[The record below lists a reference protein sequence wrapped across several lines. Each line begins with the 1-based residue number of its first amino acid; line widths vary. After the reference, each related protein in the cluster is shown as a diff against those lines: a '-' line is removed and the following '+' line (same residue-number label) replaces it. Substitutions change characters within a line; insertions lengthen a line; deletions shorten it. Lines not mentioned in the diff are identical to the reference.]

1 MPSWTGL
8 GSAMAGSVIVSI
20 NIENPIITLYHQE
33 KFAQLTLTLAY
44 LTNKELAMLWQI
56 KFDLQ
61 QNQIS
66 VFRI

>member
-1 MPSWTGL
+1 MHSWIGG
-8 GSAMAGSVIVSI
+8 GSAMAGSVILSI
-20 NIENPIITLYHQE
+20 NLENPITTLCHQE